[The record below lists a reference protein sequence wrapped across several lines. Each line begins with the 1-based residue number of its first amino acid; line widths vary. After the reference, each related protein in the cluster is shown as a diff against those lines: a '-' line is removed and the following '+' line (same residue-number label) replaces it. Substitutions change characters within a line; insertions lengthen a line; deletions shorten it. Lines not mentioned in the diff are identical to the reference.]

1 MTNIDW
7 SIVKKSGMGP
17 VAGLNF
23 PDRDV
28 DFGAGYWGNV
38 PDHTAV
44 NTTLAAKHAQSIFK
58 AAGIPDIP
66 LGPAI
71 PDELIRK
78 ACGFGYYAHRYEE
91 GEPADKLDEQ
101 LMKAKIDS
109 LLAIAKASDAASEA
123 LGIRKADN
131 EAFMDLMIGKATDTT
146 SNLMHT
152 VADMNIS
159 LLYKTGYP
167 VQALIQTEANK
178 GKTANW
184 DAIAPYDLGDG
195 GFISED
201 GELVDSSQSPYNR
214 SMTVK
219 YMATVFRVTKAAQ
232 FAGLSQ
238 YPPRD
243 MLAIRIDAAQD
254 AIRALRERAM
264 LGVNLSL
271 KDYNFAFRG
280 TAASTALEYN
290 GLYQMIQANTSGA
303 TGTQTWVAGAAAT
316 YNDINDKLGTSYNY
330 MRKFH
335 MMPNLAICD
344 LRTFK
349 IYKNGLQDYIRSA
362 PVTTFHQGISKVYL
376 SFPGGPEGLPMVA
389 TEFLPQTAAYGT
401 IMLIDTAML
410 ARRSLWQDMYE
421 DLAKINLSQKGVIS
435 AAETFID
442 KTDVDGST
450 SYQGGVFA
458 IP

>member
-1 MTNIDW
+1 MLH
-7 SIVKKSGMGP
+7 
-17 VAGLNF
+17 LNW
-23 PDRDV
+23 RQK
-28 DFGAGYWGNV
+28 
-38 PDHTAV
+38 
-44 NTTLAAKHAQSIFK
+44 TLRS
-58 AAGIPDIP
+58 
-66 LGPAI
+66 
-71 PDELIRK
+71 
-78 ACGFGYYAHRYEE
+78 
-91 GEPADKLDEQ
+91 
-101 LMKAKIDS
+101 
-109 LLAIAKASDAASEA
+109 
-123 LGIRKADN
+123 
-131 EAFMDLMIGKATDTT
+131 
-146 SNLMHT
+146 
-152 VADMNIS
+152 
-159 LLYKTGYP
+159 
-167 VQALIQTEANK
+167 QALIPTEANK
-178 GKTANW
+178 GKVANW

-303 TGTQTWVAGAAAT
+303 SGTQTWVASTGAT
-316 YNDINDKLGTSYNY
+316 YNQINDNLGTSYNY

-349 IYKNGLQDYIRSA
+349 IYKNGLQDFFRSA

-458 IP
+458 IA